1 MLDIELT
8 ESCLIED
15 EHSAIEL
22 IKQFRKL
29 GARVHLDD
37 FGTGYSSLSQ
47 LARIPLDAIKLDASF
62 VRGVNENPVSQALAR
77 AIVAVAR
84 TLELKVIA
92 EGVETSEETAFLDT
106 LGVDAKQGY
115 LYAAHAGGRVHR
127 MAGAAASAAPD
138 RLSACAGS
146 PGACTR
152 PPPRGR
158 SMHGGFHAGLR
169 PGGAAPVLRNDQPL
183 HVGAVLRVDGEGGLD
198 PILGDVHQ
206 FRARQPQHA
215 GARATWRACR

>member
-62 VRGVNENPVSQALAR
+62 VRGVNETRSRRRWR
-77 AIVAVAR
+77 APSWR
-84 TLELKVIA
+84 W
-92 EGVETSEETAFLDT
+92 
-106 LGVDAKQGY
+106 
-115 LYAAHAGGRVHR
+115 
-127 MAGAAASAAPD
+127 
-138 RLSACAGS
+138 
-146 PGACTR
+146 
-152 PPPRGR
+152 
-158 SMHGGFHAGLR
+158 
-169 PGGAAPVLRNDQPL
+169 
-183 HVGAVLRVDGEGGLD
+183 
-198 PILGDVHQ
+198 
-206 FRARQPQHA
+206 RAR
-215 GARATWRACR
+215 WS